1 MIAPRL
7 KTACLRRPWRR
18 RPWLIALAATLAPLL
33 LIMAVALFTTLSIGL
48 DFGLAA
54 YRTASA
60 LSSHVWQLLINRP
73 ITIALSIILVG
84 LAFRADLAS
93 LLQNLMTRAQS
104 IKVANVLEVLL
115 DTEDEAGDLPAPVP
129 AQDLLVRPSPLDETD
144 YVDVLAPARQSDD
157 GQAQPQSLVSSIAPG
172 ILRYLL
178 AVDGQPIPYVGHT
191 ATLASC
197 LGIADRANHHE
208 VAAAYLASL
217 RPLKGRLFDITTID
231 GGFTL
236 HLKPEAKRAIINSLG
251 GV

>member
-1 MIAPRL
+1 MIEPRL
-7 KTACLRRPWRR
+7 KTARLRRPWHR
-18 RPWLIALAATLAPLL
+18 RPWAILLVAILAPLL
-33 LIMAVALFTTLSIGL
+33 LILAVALFTTLSIGL

-115 DTEDEAGDLPAPVP
+115 DTDDDAGALAMPVP
-129 AQDLLVRPSPLDETD
+129 AQDLLVRPTPLSETD
-144 YVDVLAPARQSDD
+144 YVDVIAPARQFDD
-157 GQAQPQSLVSSIAPG
+157 DQAQLQALVSTIAPG

-178 AVDGQPIPYVGHT
+178 AVDGQPNPYIGHT

-217 RPLKGRLFDITTID
+217 RPLKGRLFDITAVD

-236 HLKPEAKRAIINSLG
+236 RLRPEAKRAIVSGLG